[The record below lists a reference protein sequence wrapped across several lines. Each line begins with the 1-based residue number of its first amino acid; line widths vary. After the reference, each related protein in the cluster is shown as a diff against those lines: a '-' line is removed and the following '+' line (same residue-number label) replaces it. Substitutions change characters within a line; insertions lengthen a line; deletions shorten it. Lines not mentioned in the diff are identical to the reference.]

1 MARVFKVA
9 KKDEAVCF
17 NVEDTKTL
25 EKIEAADAV
34 VLDKWSLEWF
44 RVISSTFQLTDFYKI
59 NSCAI
64 TFAVI

>member
-44 RVISSTFQLTDFYKI
+44 RVISSTFQ
-59 NSCAI
+59 
-64 TFAVI
+64 